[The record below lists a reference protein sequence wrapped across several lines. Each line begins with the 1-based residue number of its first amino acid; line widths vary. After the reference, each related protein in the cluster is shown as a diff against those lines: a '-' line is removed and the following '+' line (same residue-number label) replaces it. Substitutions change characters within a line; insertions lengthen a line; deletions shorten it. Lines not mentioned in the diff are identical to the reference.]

1 MNIREEKILGKG
13 CGKKMIM
20 LRHNAMELP
29 VAIKCLSQG
38 IKNVTSKKKC
48 F

>member
-20 LRHNAMELP
+20 LRPQCHGAACGHKMFIAGNQ
-29 VAIKCLSQG
+29 KC
-38 IKNVTSKKKC
+38 NE
-48 F
+48 